1 MSTASAPAL
10 ASFRDPGGTLFS
22 YGPQIFRKVSPAA
35 ADTLRRFLRTKTAE
49 NLIRSG
55 KIIDSEEVSF
65 NHSSADLDDRAQNVV
80 GTFEE
85 GGCLLEHHR
94 VWFPSYPYEWP
105 AEMLFAAGNLTLEL
119 ACSLLPEHFGLKDAT
134 PYNILFQGP
143 SPVFVDVLSFEER
156 DAGDARWLPYAQFVR
171 MFLFPL
177 LMNRE
182 FGMRTHQTLLAH
194 GEGVDLKHLYDLCSW
209 SQRLRPPFLGSVS
222 APAWLNRYANS
233 NHERLYHRT
242 QQMDPEKANFILK
255 GQFRRLEKLLQRAA
269 PSEADHSAW
278 SPYTDTFTYSE
289 QQFDIKTR
297 LVHEW
302 IDSLRPPTVLD
313 VGCNTGV
320 FSEIAAKAGA
330 QVVAI
335 DTDAVVAGQTW
346 RRAREKDL
354 NILPLVL
361 NLARPSPA
369 TGWCNAECASFLER
383 AQNSFD
389 MVLMLAVLHHL
400 LVTERVPL
408 PEILRMITQLNSRYV
423 IIEYV
428 SKDDP
433 MFHKIARGRDALH
446 SYFTRE
452 YFESACRQWFTIL
465 RKQQVQGDLRW
476 LYLLERRGSS
486 GAASR

>member
-1 MSTASAPAL
+1 MSHAL

-22 YGPQIFRKVSPAA
+22 SGPQIFRKVSPVATV
-35 ADTLRRFLRTKTAE
+35 TLRRFLNTKTAQ

-55 KIIDSEEVSF
+55 KIVNSEEVSF
-65 NHSSADLDDRAQNVV
+65 SYSPEALNGRVQNIVQV
-80 GTFEE
+80 FEE
-85 GGCLLEHHR
+85 GGCVLEHNR
-94 VWFPSYPYEWP
+94 VWFPSYPYEWQ

-119 ACSLLPEHFGLKDAT
+119 VRSLLDEHFGLKDAT
-134 PYNILFQGP
+134 PYNLLFQGP
-143 SPVFVDVLSFEER
+143 NPIFVDVLSFEER
-156 DAGDARWLPYAQFVR
+156 EAGDARWLPYAQFVR
-171 MFLFPL
+171 MFIFPL

-194 GEGVDLKHLYDLCSW
+194 GEGVDLEYLYKLCSW

-222 APAWLNRYANS
+222 APAWLNQYANS
-233 NHERLYHRT
+233 NHERVYQSSR
-242 QQMDPEKANFILK
+242 QIDPEKAEFILK
-255 GQFRRLEKLLQRAA
+255 GQFGRLHKLLQRAA
-269 PSEADHSAW
+269 PPQDASSTW
-278 SPYTDTFTYSE
+278 SPYTNTFTYNE
-289 QQFDIKTR
+289 EQFDVKTR
-297 LVHEW
+297 LVREW
-302 IDSLRPPTVLD
+302 MDLLRPKTVLD

-320 FSEIAAKAGA
+320 FSEIAATAGA

-346 RRAREKDL
+346 RRAKEKNL

-369 TGWCNAECASFLER
+369 IGWCNAECASFLQR
-383 AQNSFD
+383 AQGSFE
-389 MVLMLAVLHHL
+389 MILMLAVLHHL

-408 PEILRMITQLNSRYV
+408 PEILRMVAQLGGRYL

-433 MFHKIARGRDALH
+433 MFHKLARGRDALH
-446 SYFTRE
+446 ADFTQE
-452 YFESACRQWFTIL
+452 YFESTCQKWFTIA

-476 LYLLERRGSS
+476 LYLLENRGDES
-486 GAASR
+486 ASY